1 MTPPTRDL
9 YRDLFERS
17 ADAHLVI
24 ENGRV
29 IDCNAAAVAMLRY
42 ADKRQVLGLHPA
54 RLSPQRQP
62 DGQPSHAKAEE
73 MMAIALEQGSHRF
86 EWDHKRADGEV
97 FPVEVALTA
106 LPGEMGPRLHTV
118 WRDITERRRL
128 EADLRQAQKMEAVGK
143 LAGGVAHDFNN
154 LLVAILGHS
163 ELLEMALST
172 DSELLANASEIRRA
186 GERAADLVGQ
196 LLAFSRK
203 QVLRPRVVDVGPL
216 VDDLAR
222 MLQRVIGE
230 RIDLI
235 TYTPDAPLCVTVD
248 PNRLEQ
254 VVLNL
259 ATNARDAMPEGG
271 TLTLAVRGRA
281 LAASDEGRRRLPP
294 GRYAELSVTDTGD
307 GIAPE
312 LLDRVFDPFFTT
324 KEQGAGTGLGLAT
337 VYGIVKQSGGD
348 IEVESTPGA
357 GTVFRI
363 HLPLV
368 ACEKTAAAAAPTQ
381 NDAQVGSETV
391 LLVEDDASA
400 ASLMARVL
408 TSAGYRVLA
417 AEDGVAALELVARHG
432 LERVDMLLTDVVMPR
447 LGGLELASRLRE
459 QRPDLPVLFASGYS
473 EATVM
478 GDRPV
483 NGDFDLL
490 QKPFSPRELRTRVRG
505 ALDRDANGT
514 SS

>member
-1 MTPPTRDL
+1 MVPPTHDL

-24 ENGRV
+24 EDGHV

-42 ADKRQVLGLHPA
+42 TDKQQVLGLHPA
-54 RLSPQRQP
+54 QISPDRQP
-62 DGQPSHAKAEE
+62 DGQPSHTTADE
-73 MMAIALEQGSHRF
+73 MMAIALAQGSHRF
-86 EWDHKRADGEV
+86 EWDHQRADGEV

-106 LPGEMGPRLHTV
+106 LPGEKGPRLHTV

-154 LLVAILGHS
+154 LLVAILGHG
-163 ELLEMALST
+163 ELLEMALPA

-203 QVLRPRVVDVGPL
+203 QVLRPRVIDVGPL
-216 VDDLAR
+216 VDDLSR

-230 RIDLI
+230 RIDLA
-235 TYTPDAPLCVTVD
+235 THTPSTPLCVTVD

-271 TLTLAVRGRA
+271 TLTLAVGGRD
-281 LAASDEGRRRLPP
+281 LTASGEGRRQLPP
-294 GRYAELSVTDTGD
+294 GRYAELSVADTGG

-348 IEVESTPGA
+348 IEVESAPGT

-363 HLPLV
+363 YLPLV
-368 ACEKTAAAAAPTQ
+368 PCEKAAAPASPSP
-381 NDAQVGSETV
+381 NDAQVGSETI

-400 ASLMARVL
+400 ASLMDRVL
-408 TSAGYRVLA
+408 GNAGYRVLV
-417 AEDGVAALELVARHG
+417 AEDGVAALEVVARHG
-432 LERVDMLLTDVVMPR
+432 LEGVDMLLTDVVMPR
-447 LGGLELASRLRE
+447 LGGLELARRLRE

-473 EATVM
+473 EETVM
-478 GDRPV
+478 GDRAV
-483 NGDFDLL
+483 RGDFNLL

-505 ALDRDANGT
+505 VLDGAANGT